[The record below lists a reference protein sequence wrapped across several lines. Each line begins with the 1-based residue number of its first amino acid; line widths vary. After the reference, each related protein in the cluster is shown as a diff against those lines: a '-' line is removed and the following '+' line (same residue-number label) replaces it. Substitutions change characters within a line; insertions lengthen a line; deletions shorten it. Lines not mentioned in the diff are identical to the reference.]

1 LQHQSLTIKT
11 NKIMGA
17 FKVETCYGDV
27 MVRNVYDYDT
37 GESYYEAYEPTT
49 DDECDYGKYIGEF
62 HSDYDYD
69 DNDERSLFVDDL
81 EDMLDDNDYYGVS
94 SEPTPYTRQVDIIN
108 KLEKL
113 VHNRFSIES
122 LEKKLSEIFGGEE
135 IHIELGYI
143 DVEDE
148 TAPDWNYM
156 FTSEQDVIGGDFD
169 IYVLMHRNKDCNG
182 NTMYVTEVS
191 YEFFER
197 AY

>member
-1 LQHQSLTIKT
+1 
-11 NKIMGA
+11 MGA

-27 MVRNVYDYDT
+27 MVHNVYDYAT
-37 GESYYEAYEPTT
+37 GESYYEAYEPNIYEE
-49 DDECDYGKYIGEF
+49 ECGYGKYIGDF
-62 HSDYDYD
+62 HSQYDYD
-69 DNDERSLFVDDL
+69 DHDERALFVDDL
-81 EDMLDDNDYYGVS
+81 ENMLNNNDYVGVS

-113 VHNRFSIES
+113 VHNRFSVES

-135 IHIELGYI
+135 IHIELGYV

-169 IYVLMHRNKDCNG
+169 IYVLMQRNKDISG
-182 NTMYVTEVS
+182 NTMYVTEVG
-191 YEFFER
+191 YEFFHRE
-197 AY
+197 Y

>member
-1 LQHQSLTIKT
+1 
-11 NKIMGA
+11 MGA
-17 FKVETCYGDV
+17 FKVKTCYGVV
-27 MVRNVYDYDT
+27 MVRNVYDYNT

-49 DDECDYGKYIGEF
+49 DDECGYGKYIGEF
-62 HSDYDYD
+62 HTPYDYNS
-69 DNDERSLFVDDL
+69 NDVEERQWFVDDL
-81 EDMLDDNDYYGVS
+81 ENMLDDNYVGVS

-113 VHNRFSIES
+113 VHNRFSVES

-148 TAPDWNYM
+148 TASDWNYM

-169 IYVLMHRNKDCNG
+169 IYVLMHRNKDISG
-182 NTMYVTEVS
+182 NTMYVTEVG
-191 YEFFER
+191 YDFFER

>member
-1 LQHQSLTIKT
+1 MNCLRLSVKT
-11 NKIMGA
+11 MGA

-37 GESYYEAYEPTT
+37 GESYYEVYEPTT
-49 DDECDYGKYIGEF
+49 DDECGYGKYIGEF
-62 HSDYDYD
+62 HSQYDYN
-69 DNDERSLFVDDL
+69 DNYERDLFIEDL
-81 EDMLDDNDYYGVS
+81 EIMLDDEDYIGVS
-94 SEPTPYTRQVDIIN
+94 SEPTPYTRQVNIIN

-113 VHNRFSIES
+113 VHNRFSVES

-135 IHIELGYI
+135 IHIELGYL
-143 DVEDE
+143 DVEDD

-169 IYVLMHRNKDCNG
+169 IYVLMQRNKDCNG
-182 NTMYVTEVS
+182 NTMYVTEVG

>member
-1 LQHQSLTIKT
+1 
-11 NKIMGA
+11 MGA

-37 GESYYEAYEPTT
+37 GESYYEAYEPTI
-49 DDECDYGKYIGEF
+49 DDECGYGKYIGEF

-69 DNDERSLFVDDL
+69 DERALFVDDL
-81 EDMLDDNDYYGVS
+81 EDMLDDNDYMGNSTTSNYNL
-94 SEPTPYTRQVDIIN
+94 QMLIIQ
-108 KLEKL
+108 KLERL
-113 VHNRFSIES
+113 VHKRFSVES
-122 LEKKLSEIFGGEE
+122 LDKKLSEIFGGEE

-169 IYVLMHRNKDCNG
+169 IYVLMQRNKDNNG
-182 NTMYVTEVS
+182 NTMYVTEVG
-191 YEFFER
+191 YEFFNR

>member
-1 LQHQSLTIKT
+1 
-11 NKIMGA
+11 MGA
-17 FKVETCYGDV
+17 FKVETCYDDV

-37 GESYYEAYEPTT
+37 GESYYEAYEPNIYEE
-49 DDECDYGKYIGEF
+49 ECGYGKYIGEF

-69 DNDERSLFVDDL
+69 DNDERALFVDDL
-81 EDMLDDNDYYGVS
+81 ENMLDDNDYVGVS

-113 VHNRFSIES
+113 VHNRFSVES

-135 IHIELGYI
+135 IHIELGYL

-148 TAPDWNYM
+148 TASDWNYM

-169 IYVLMHRNKDCNG
+169 IYVLMHRNKDSSG
-182 NTMYVTEVS
+182 NTMYVTEVG
-191 YEFFER
+191 YDFFER

>member
-1 LQHQSLTIKT
+1 
-11 NKIMGA
+11 MGA

-37 GESYYEAYEPTT
+37 GESYYEAYEPNIYEE
-49 DDECDYGKYIGEF
+49 ECDYGKYIGEF
-62 HSDYDYD
+62 HSQYDYD
-69 DNDERSLFVDDL
+69 DNDERALFVDDL
-81 EDMLDDNDYYGVS
+81 EDMLDDNDYVGVS

-113 VHNRFSIES
+113 VHKRFSVES

-135 IHIELGYI
+135 IHIELGYL

-148 TAPDWNYM
+148 TASDWNYM

-169 IYVLMHRNKDCNG
+169 IYVLMQRNKDNNG
-182 NTMYVTEVS
+182 NTMYVTEVG
-191 YEFFER
+191 YEFFNR

>member
-1 LQHQSLTIKT
+1 
-11 NKIMGA
+11 MGA

-37 GESYYEAYEPTT
+37 GESYYEAYEPNIY
-49 DDECDYGKYIGEF
+49 DEECGYGKFIGEF

-69 DNDERSLFVDDL
+69 DNDERALFVDDL

-94 SEPTPYTRQVDIIN
+94 SEPTPYTRQVDIIH

-113 VHNRFSIES
+113 VHNRYSIES

-135 IHIELGYI
+135 IHIELGYL
-143 DVEDE
+143 DVKDE
-148 TAPDWNYM
+148 TASDWNYM

-169 IYVLMHRNKDCNG
+169 IYVLMQRNKDING
-182 NTMYVTEVS
+182 NTMYVTEIS
-191 YEFFER
+191 YEFFNR

>member
-1 LQHQSLTIKT
+1 
-11 NKIMGA
+11 MGA

-49 DDECDYGKYIGEF
+49 DDECGYGKYIGEF

-69 DNDERSLFVDDL
+69 DERALFVDDL
-81 EDMLDDNDYYGVS
+81 EDMLDDNDYMGNSTTSNYNL
-94 SEPTPYTRQVDIIN
+94 QMLIIQ
-108 KLEKL
+108 KLERL
-113 VHNRFSIES
+113 VHKRFSVES

-169 IYVLMHRNKDCNG
+169 IYVLMQRNKDNNG
-182 NTMYVTEVS
+182 NTMYVTEVG
-191 YEFFER
+191 YEFFNR

>member
-1 LQHQSLTIKT
+1 
-11 NKIMGA
+11 MGA

-37 GESYYEAYEPTT
+37 GESYYEAYEPNIYEE
-49 DDECDYGKYIGEF
+49 ECGYGKYIGEF
-62 HSDYDYD
+62 HSQYDYD
-69 DNDERSLFVDDL
+69 DDDRELFIEDL
-81 EDMLDDNDYYGVS
+81 ENMLDDNDYVGVS

-113 VHNRFSIES
+113 VHNRFSVES

-135 IHIELGYI
+135 IHIELGYV

-169 IYVLMHRNKDCNG
+169 IYVLMQRNKDNSG
-182 NTMYVTEVS
+182 NTMYVTEVG
-191 YEFFER
+191 YEFFHRE
-197 AY
+197 Y

>member
-1 LQHQSLTIKT
+1 
-11 NKIMGA
+11 MGA

-37 GESYYEAYEPTT
+37 GSSYFDVYEPTSA
-49 DDECDYGKYIGEF
+49 DECGYGRWIGDF
-62 HSDYDYD
+62 FSKFSYL
-69 DNDERSLFVDDL
+69 DEGEEYEYFIEDL
-81 EDMLDDNDYYGVS
+81 EHFLDEQDYVGVS
-94 SEPTPYTRQVDIIN
+94 SEPTPYNRQVDIIN

-113 VHNRFSIES
+113 VHNRFSVES

-169 IYVLMHRNKDCNG
+169 IYVLMQRNKDWNG

-191 YEFFER
+191 YEFFHR